1 MPFPKTDLRRW
12 ERYFTERNNGFGV
25 EESAR
30 KARISPATAYRFER
44 GDQKSTGFEAAQ
56 LLGIDLVAGQ
66 MVLTPLSPEAR
77 RALDDFEY
85 FRFRYFGRRSMP
97 WQVRA
102 GQDVLNA
109 LNDKSKRSF
118 LVINAPPGSG
128 KSTLFTHDIPCW
140 MIARNRKVRMMI
152 GAQAERIARQYVDRI
167 KTSLERESPML
178 ADPDDVDA
186 GIAFD
191 AKATLQDDYSV
202 FKPEGRSQLWRQESL
217 SVRQLDG
224 SKPDDKEPTVT
235 AWGSDSGF
243 LGSRVDLALWDDL
256 ITLENWTTYAAKEK
270 LRRWLG
276 AEAETRIEPGGAF
289 VLQGQRIAHDDLYH
303 VALDKKRLDR
313 SPKYAHVMYPAHDEE
328 NCRGHEN
335 DHVQVPPAWPDGCLL
350 DPHRLPHDYLAEVAN
365 DDPLIYQVQY
375 QQEDGD
381 EKSGLLEMAWI
392 LGGTDSQGYP
402 APGCL
407 DRERAV
413 GEVPPHLTD
422 GRGWSFVTVDPS
434 PTEWW
439 AVQWW
444 LFDPVTDERY
454 LLDTEKRRMNPEDF
468 LSYDL
473 EFGSD
478 GYQVYGG
485 LLEEWRHRANRLRA
499 PIQLVMFERNGA
511 QEWFLGQRHVQAWE
525 DATGIRWVKH
535 LTHNNKRDPKYGLES
550 IGDLFRQ
557 GKIRLPDSGP
567 TTRLKVDALVKE
579 AKAYSNSTGDLTDQL
594 MACWFAKIA
603 VETQYTP
610 VRRWAPTERTVGFLS
625 GYERGLAG
633 YRPAVPALLD

>member
-1 MPFPKTDLRRW
+1 MTFPKVELRRW
-12 ERYFTERNNGFGV
+12 ERYFTARNAGFGV
-25 EESAR
+25 SESAR
-30 KARISPATAYRFER
+30 KARLSESSANRFER
-44 GDQKSTGFEAAQ
+44 GDQRSSGHEAAL
-56 LLGIDLVAGQ
+56 LLGVDLVGGQ
-66 MVLTPLSPEAR
+66 LVLAPLSGEAS
-77 RALDDFEY
+77 RALDDFGY
-85 FRFRYFGRRSMP
+85 FRFRYFGRVSMP

-102 GQDVLNA
+102 GQDVLGA
-109 LNDKSKRSF
+109 LTDKTRRSF
-118 LVINAPPGSG
+118 VVINAPPGSG

-178 ADPDDVDA
+178 ADPDEVDA

-191 AKATLQDDYSV
+191 AQATLLDDFGV

-256 ITLENWTTYAAKEK
+256 ITLENWTTVAAKER

-289 VLQGQRIAHDDLYH
+289 ILQGQRIAHDDLYH
-303 VALDKKRLDR
+303 VALEKKRLDR
-313 SPKYAHVMYPAHDEE
+313 SAKYAHVMYRAHDEE
-328 NCRGHEN
+328 NCRGHDDDATN
-335 DHVQVPPAWPDGCLL
+335 VPPAWPDGCLL
-350 DPHRLPHDYLAEVAN
+350 DPHRLPYDYLTEVAN
-365 DDPLIYQVQY
+365 DDPNIYAVQY
-375 QQEDGD
+375 QQEDGE
-381 EKSGLLEMAWI
+381 EKAGLLEMAWI
-392 LGGTDSQGYP
+392 LGGVDSHGYP
-402 APGCL
+402 SPGCL
-407 DRERAV
+407 DPGRNI

-434 PTEWW
+434 PTQWW

-454 LLDTEKRRMNPEDF
+454 LLDTEKKRMGPEDF

-473 EFGSD
+473 EHGTHGFT
-478 GYQVYGG
+478 VFGG
-485 LLEEWRHRANRLRA
+485 LLEMWRHRANASRA
-499 PIQLVMFERNGA
+499 PLQLVVFERNGA
-511 QEWFLGQRHVQAWE
+511 QEWFLRQRHVQQWQ
-525 DATGIRWVKH
+525 DATNIRIVGH
-535 LTHNNKRDPKYGLES
+535 VTHANKADPKFGLES

-557 GKIRLPDSGP
+557 GKIRLPDSSP
-567 TTRLKVDALVKE
+567 TARLKVDALIKE
-579 AKAYSNSTGDLTDQL
+579 AKAYTGADRNEVSDQL
-594 MACWFAKIA
+594 MACWFHKLA
-603 VETQYTP
+603 VENHYSPARAWYPNRTP
-610 VRRWAPTERTVGFLS
+610 DFLS
-625 GYERGLAG
+625 GYDRGLAA
-633 YRPAVPALLD
+633 YR